1 MTIETDYYG
10 TIEYEPEDLITFQD
24 GLFGFPHL
32 HRFLPLRLSEDNDS
46 ILMLVSIEEKRV
58 VFVII
63 NPLFLAPDYEP
74 VLTSEELSYLGVT
87 DVGELSCYV
96 ICVVKDNYLESTV
109 NLKCP
114 LLIHPATRRAMQVI
128 MENSPY
134 GYSHPLGSFAA
145 VAGGN
150 TAERGGD
157 SDAGAS
163 QESK

>member
-10 TIEYEPEDLITFQD
+10 TIEYEPGDLITFQD
-24 GLFGFPHL
+24 GLFGFPQL
-32 HRFLPLRLSEDNDS
+32 HDFLPLRLSEDNDS
-46 ILMLVSIEEKRV
+46 ILMLISIEEKRV

-63 NPLFLAPDYEP
+63 NPLFLDPDYEP
-74 VLTSEELSYLGVT
+74 ILTSEELSYLGVS

-96 ICVVKDNYLESTV
+96 ICVVKDNYRESTV

-114 LLIHPATRRAMQVI
+114 LLIHPSTRQAIQVI

-134 GYSHPLGSFAA
+134 GYSHPLGSFAS
-145 VAGGN
+145 VANGSPVKGG
-150 TAERGGD
+150 EE
-157 SDAGAS
+157 DAGIA